1 MRVNRVAVIAAMLV
15 LGSGLVHSLWNL
27 FAKKSIN
34 KNAFLWYCQWVA
46 IVLFFPWAILD
57 NGGLPD
63 QKTAYLF
70 LLMSMLLHGLYV
82 VLLAKTYTIGDLS
95 LAYPVMRGTS
105 PLLVP
110 VIGTLFLHE
119 SLSAGSWIGL
129 GFILFGIM
137 FLGGRGGKKNSDHP
151 LKAILLSLGVGVC
164 IAAYIIVDK
173 LTLTYLSPVFLNMA
187 TNVGNMLAL
196 SPVIIRPDELKKEW
210 VANRK
215 TILLGGILAPGGY
228 LLFLFALSLAEVAQ
242 LAPMREIGTVFGTV
256 LGILVL
262 RERHGLRRMAGSAM
276 ITLGVI
282 MLGVWG

>member
-1 MRVNRVAVIAAMLV
+1 MNRVAVIAAMLV

-173 LTLTYLSPVFLNMA
+173 LTLTYLSPVFLN
-187 TNVGNMLAL
+187 NG
-196 SPVIIRPDELKKEW
+196 DECREYACA
-210 VANRK
+210 V
-215 TILLGGILAPGGY
+215 PGDH
-228 LLFLFALSLAEVAQ
+228 Q
-242 LAPMREIGTVFGTV
+242 T
-256 LGILVL
+256 
-262 RERHGLRRMAGSAM
+262 
-276 ITLGVI
+276 
-282 MLGVWG
+282 